1 MRDEQEKPQSIL
13 LVDDEIHLLN
23 SYSITLNEAGYDN
36 VLLCADSREVMQI
49 IAQNNVE
56 LVLLDLTM
64 PHLAGTEIL
73 QQIHADYPQIAVT
86 IITGNNDVE
95 TAVECMKRGAFDY
108 LLKPI
113 EPNRLINGVRRAKQ
127 MLDLQR
133 ENSVLRS
140 GMLKKELHHPQ
151 AFQNIITQ
159 NQQMQAIFQY
169 MEAISKSSEPVLITG
184 ETGVGKEL
192 IAKAF
197 YQLSGLAGDFITVN
211 VAGLDD
217 QMFTDTLYGHTK
229 GAFTDAVRARSGLIE
244 KANDGLLFLDEIGD
258 LSLASQVKLL
268 RLLQEMEYY
277 PLGSDNPRYTNARI
291 VLATNKD
298 LYQQQESGNFRKDLY
313 YRLNVHNINIPSL
326 SERIDDL
333 PLLIEHFLEEAAEQ
347 MYKPKP
353 TAPYE
358 LLTLLS
364 GYHFPG
370 NIRELRALL
379 FDAVAA
385 HKSGVMSLE
394 NVIQNLEKSN
404 YLKSPQA
411 EQKADVDSGLMRFSA
426 VLPTLKESQKLLIK
440 EAMKRTDG
448 NQSIAARLLGITRQA
463 LNKRL
468 KSIDL

>member
-1 MRDEQEKPQSIL
+1 MSDKQEKPQSIL

-36 VLLCADSREVMQI
+36 VMLCADPRQVMRI
-49 IAQNNVE
+49 IGENNIM

-64 PHLAGTEIL
+64 PHLSGREIL
-73 QQIHADYPQIAVT
+73 QQIHRDYPEITVT

-127 MLDLQR
+127 ILDLRQ
-133 ENSVLRS
+133 ENISLRS
-140 GMLKKELHHPQ
+140 GMLKKELKNPA

-159 NQQMQAIFQY
+159 NEQMQAIFQY

-184 ETGVGKEL
+184 ETGVGKEM

-197 YQLSGLAGDFITVN
+197 YDLSALKGDFITVN

-217 QMFTDTLYGHTK
+217 QMFTDSLYGHTK
-229 GAFTDAVRARSGLIE
+229 GAFTDAVRARNGLIDQAE
-244 KANDGLLFLDEIGD
+244 NGMLFLDEIGD
-258 LSLASQVKLL
+258 LSMASQVKLL

-277 PLGSDNPRYTNARI
+277 PLGSDTPRYTNARI

-298 LYQQQESGNFRKDLY
+298 LYLQQEKGEFRKDLY
-313 YRLNVHNINIPSL
+313 YRLSVHNINIPSL
-326 SERIDDL
+326 RERIDDL
-333 PLLIEHFLEEAAEQ
+333 ALLIEHFLEEAAQQ
-347 MYKPKP
+347 MHKQKP

-370 NIRELRALL
+370 NIRELRAMI

-394 NVIQNLEKSN
+394 NFIQNLEKSN
-404 YLKSPQA
+404 YLKSQNQPP
-411 EQKADVDSGLMRFSA
+411 ETEIDNGLLQFSA
-426 VLPTLKESQKLLIK
+426 VLPTLKESQKILIK
-440 EAMKRTDG
+440 EAMKRSAG
-448 NQSIAARLLGITRQA
+448 NQSIAARLLGVTRQA